1 MPRRALWFGVGAATG
16 CVAAV
21 WGLSSA
27 RRASARLSP
36 DRVPEG
42 VADALRGMGRDV
54 RDALSEGREAMEL
67 RQRELADEVAARRK
81 RANGHS
87 RTASL
92 R

>member
-1 MPRRALWFGVGAATG
+1 
-16 CVAAV
+16 
-21 WGLSSA
+21 
-27 RRASARLSP
+27 
-36 DRVPEG
+36 
-42 VADALRGMGRDV
+42 MGRDV